1 MAAGAKMG
9 EGHSTRVHLTMSQSE
24 LPAVDEWRRR
34 QPDLSTRA
42 EATAP
47 DPVRANCQGGD
58 YRKR

>member
-1 MAAGAKMG
+1 MG